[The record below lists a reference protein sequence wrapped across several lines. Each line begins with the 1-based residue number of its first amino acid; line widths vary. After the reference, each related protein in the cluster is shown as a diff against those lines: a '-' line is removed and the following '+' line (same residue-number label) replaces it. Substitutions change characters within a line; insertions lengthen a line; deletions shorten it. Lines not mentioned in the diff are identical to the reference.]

1 MTRPARLPLA
11 TGRLLPRDGRAWYV
25 GRDVWIAAER
35 DPLGRAQRLF
45 LAGAGLPRAW
55 SGRRSWTVLEPDAGI
70 GVNFLA
76 TLSQWRED
84 AARPA
89 RLHYVAIVSHPLP
102 ARDLAQALRIVGVP
116 SSLADSL
123 VQRWPLPLPGLH
135 RLGFDG
141 GRATLT
147 LAFGNPLW
155 LLPRLAVRADSLFI
169 DAGRTSDG
177 HDRDGY
183 DRDAHDRDAHDRDGL
198 GAGPSH
204 FDVPAHLRQAC
215 ARLREQGCAV
225 AAAPWPGLARTLQ
238 DAGLTVAIQP
248 ARGELPATLIGTR
261 TRGGGARFDPT
272 EAARDAGPHDRPDP
286 AGRERRALIIGA
298 GLAGCAIAF
307 ALTQR
312 GWDVTILEE
321 QPGTARGGSGQPM
334 LAHHPAPS
342 PDDAPLSRLTRSAL
356 LLARSHYDPGCVQWR
371 GRLQRCSP
379 ERAALLVRDLPAAF
393 ARAVSVDEAREL
405 SGAPLREGGVWLP
418 MAGCADPRTLCDA
431 WSAHAARRRFGQR
444 VEQLVHGPDGWVAR
458 GPDGEALGA
467 APVVIVAAGTGSL
480 GLVDL
485 APPARLGIA
494 LPLQQ
499 RFGAATIAQATI
511 APARCVL
518 GGDGYALAIDDS
530 SWLVGPVEGPDAP
543 PEPSPAHAWRRFVAT
558 LDVPTLDVATLD
570 VASLGVADPAGWA
583 SMPQTAP
590 GGPRLHAGPGGWRL
604 SSRDH
609 LPLIGAV
616 PDSARIAT
624 EVTALR
630 RNDRAPM
637 PRFAG
642 LYAATAF
649 GGRGLLWAVL
659 AAEVLAAELDGE
671 PAPLERDL
679 LDAIDP
685 SRFSRRAI
693 RQTL

>member
-1 MTRPARLPLA
+1 MTRPVRMPLA
-11 TGRLLPRDGRAWYV
+11 TGRLLPRDGRAWYA
-25 GRDVWIAAER
+25 GREAWIAAER
-35 DPLGRAQRLF
+35 DPIGRAQRLF
-45 LAGAGLPRAW
+45 VAGAGLPRAW

-102 ARDLAQALRIVGVP
+102 GRDLAQALRIVGVP

-155 LLPRLAVRADSLFI
+155 LLPRLVVRADSLFI
-169 DAGRTSDG
+169 DAGRTPVGQDPDG
-177 HDRDGY
+177 HDRDGC
-183 DRDAHDRDAHDRDGL
+183 DRDGYT
-198 GAGPSH
+198 AGRRDP
-204 FDVPAHLRQAC
+204 DVPALLRQAC
-215 ARLREQGCAV
+215 ARLRGQGCAV

-238 DAGLTVAIQP
+238 DAGLAVATHP
-248 ARGELPATLIGTR
+248 AGRDLPATLIGTR
-261 TRGGGARFDPT
+261 TRSSGAARCDRADAGGSAD
-272 EAARDAGPHDRPDP
+272 AARDAGPHDQPEP
-286 AGRERRALIIGA
+286 AGRERRAMIIGA

-307 ALTQR
+307 ALAQR
-312 GWDVTILEE
+312 GWDVTLLEE
-321 QPGTARGGSGQPM
+321 QAGTARGGSGQPM
-334 LAHHPAPS
+334 LAHHPALS

-393 ARAVSVDEAREL
+393 ARAVTLDEARAL

-431 WSAHAARRRFGQR
+431 WSAHAARRLFGQR
-444 VEQLVHGPDGWVAR
+444 VEQLVHGPEGWVAR
-458 GPDGEALGA
+458 GPGGEALGA
-467 APVVIVAAGTGSL
+467 APVVIVAAGPGSL

-485 APPARLGIA
+485 APPARLGVA

-543 PEPSPAHAWRRFVAT
+543 PEPSPAHAWRRFVAS
-558 LDVPTLDVATLD
+558 LDVA
-570 VASLGVADPAGWA
+570 DPGGWA
-583 SMPQTAP
+583 PMTTATP
-590 GGPRLHAGPGGWRL
+590 GGRLLHTGPRRHTGPRLHSGPGGWRL

-616 PDSARIAT
+616 PDSVRIAT
-624 EVTALR
+624 RVTALR

-637 PRFAG
+637 PRVAG

-693 RQTL
+693 RQAL